1 MGTGSARSIP
11 GVDLGRVVRAAVDE
25 GLLVKGGGHAMAA
38 GLTIARDKLV
48 DFRAYLEERLGEIV
62 ARARA
67 NDSLSIDAAV
77 TAAGAT
83 PDLMRMLE
91 QAGPFGQGN
100 PEPVFVLPAHRI
112 ARATPVGKGHIKVR
126 AVAGDGSGIDAIA
139 FRAAESPLG
148 QALQKGVGNA
158 VHLAGTLSLDRWGG
172 SERVQMR
179 IVDVATPLQGLR

>member
-1 MGTGSARSIP
+1 
-11 GVDLGRVVRAAVDE
+11 
-25 GLLVKGGGHAMAA
+25 
-38 GLTIARDKLV
+38 
-48 DFRAYLEERLGEIV
+48 
-62 ARARA
+62 
-67 NDSLSIDAAV
+67 
-77 TAAGAT
+77 
-83 PDLMRMLE
+83 MRMLE

-112 ARATPVGKGHIKVR
+112 ARVTPVGKGHIKVR

-172 SERVQMR
+172 NESVQKR
-179 IVDVATPLQGLR
+179 IVDVATPQQGLL